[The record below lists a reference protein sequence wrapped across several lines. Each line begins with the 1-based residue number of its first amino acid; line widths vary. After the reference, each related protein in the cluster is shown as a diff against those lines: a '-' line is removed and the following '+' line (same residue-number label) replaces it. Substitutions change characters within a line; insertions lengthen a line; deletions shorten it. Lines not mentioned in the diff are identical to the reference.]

1 METALQELLTTFNK
15 RILELEA
22 KKREHDDL
30 GDKLMLQE
38 RINELRLRH
47 KEIHDKLPKEREQIE
62 QEVLNAIK
70 WVEDNF
76 YSNGNDFFTHIDT
89 QVQYKRAELYKHYE
103 TNSNTK

>member
-1 METALQELLTTFNK
+1 METALQEAIANAKTAKENDKNKDYVTYDEVIEMLT
-15 RILELEA
+15 EL
-22 KKREHDDL
+22 
-30 GDKLMLQE
+30 
-38 RINELRLRH
+38 
-47 KEIHDKLPKEREQIE
+47 LPKEREQIE

>member
-1 METALQELLTTFNK
+1 METALQELLKYVNGMPNQQVYAEEINCIK
-15 RILELEA
+15 
-22 KKREHDDL
+22 
-30 GDKLMLQE
+30 E
-38 RINELRLRH
+38 RIKQLLS
-47 KEIHDKLPKEREQIE
+47 KEREQIE

>member
-1 METALQELLTTFNK
+1 METALQEAIANAKTAKENDKNKDYVTYDEVIEMLT
-15 RILELEA
+15 EL
-22 KKREHDDL
+22 
-30 GDKLMLQE
+30 
-38 RINELRLRH
+38 
-47 KEIHDKLPKEREQIE
+47 LPKEREQIE

-103 TNSNTK
+103 TNSNTNKV

>member
-1 METALQELLTTFNK
+1 METALQEAIKKLQEENRAVFGEYMKDEGTNENELASESNGLLTAI
-15 RILELEA
+15 RICKAL
-22 KKREHDDL
+22 
-30 GDKLMLQE
+30 
-38 RINELRLRH
+38 
-47 KEIHDKLPKEREQIE
+47 LPKEREQIE